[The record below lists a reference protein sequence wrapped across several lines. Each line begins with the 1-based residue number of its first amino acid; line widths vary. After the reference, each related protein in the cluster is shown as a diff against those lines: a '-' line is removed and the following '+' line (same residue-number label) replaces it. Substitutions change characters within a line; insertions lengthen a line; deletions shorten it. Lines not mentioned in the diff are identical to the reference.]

1 MRDPFA
7 PEGALVF
14 ALLPFGSNPAALALQ
29 LGGQLE
35 WRGNRLAIAYQL
47 RGPLDSVVLPA
58 PNTAG
63 APLRQDGLW
72 EHTCFELFLAAEGI
86 EPYWELNLAPNGD
99 WNLYRLEGYRQGLA
113 PVSDRNTL
121 PFTVGASNRGL
132 ALELTLQLPQELSLA
147 CQQRDLQLGITAV
160 IEHQQGALTYWAL
173 AHGGTEADFHRRE
186 DFLLRL
192 KPSLRQGNG

>member
-1 MRDPFA
+1 MRAPFA

-29 LGGQLE
+29 LGGELE

-72 EHTCFELFLAAEGI
+72 EHTCFELFLAAEGM
-86 EPYWELNLAPNGD
+86 EPYWEVNLAPNGQ
-99 WNLYRLEGYRQGLA
+99 WNIYRLEAYRQGLE
-113 PVSDRNTL
+113 PVRDRAEL
-121 PFTVGASNRGL
+121 PFTVRASDQG
-132 ALELTLQLPQELSLA
+132 LELGFELELPQELALA
-147 CQQRDLQLGITAV
+147 CRNRALQLGITAV
-160 IEHQQGALTYWAL
+160 IELAEGPLTYWAL
-173 AHGGTEADFHRRE
+173 VHGGKDADFHRRE

-192 KPSLRQGNG
+192 KRP